1 MNETMY
7 DCFREDEVLEKAFL
21 DIDLWA
27 YGLKCEP
34 LLVVCGIY
42 YDSYAD
48 VDNGFNTFY
57 KITSIKINTIFEKD
71 NEISEGVY
79 VEKNW
84 DTDFSDREKNLILKF
99 IEEDFN
105 GDFNR

>member
-7 DCFREDEVLEKAFL
+7 DCFREDEVLEKAF
-21 DIDLWA
+21 IDLWA
-27 YGLKCEP
+27 YGLKCEH
-34 LLVVCGIY
+34 LVVCAIY

-48 VDNGFNTFY
+48 IDNGFNTFY
-57 KITSIKINTIFEKD
+57 KITSIKIKTIFEKD
-71 NEISEGVY
+71 NEISENVY

-84 DTDFSDREKNLILKF
+84 DTDFSDAERRLVLKF

>member
-1 MNETMY
+1 MNETIY
-7 DCFREDEVLEKAFL
+7 DCFREDEVLEKAF
-21 DIDLWA
+21 IDLWA
-27 YGLKCEP
+27 YGLKCEH
-34 LLVVCGIY
+34 LVVCDIY

-48 VDNGFNTFY
+48 VDNEFNCFY
-57 KITSIKINTIFEKD
+57 KITSIKIKTIFEKD
-71 NEISEGVY
+71 NELSENVY

-84 DTDFSDREKNLILKF
+84 DTDFSDKEKNLVLKF